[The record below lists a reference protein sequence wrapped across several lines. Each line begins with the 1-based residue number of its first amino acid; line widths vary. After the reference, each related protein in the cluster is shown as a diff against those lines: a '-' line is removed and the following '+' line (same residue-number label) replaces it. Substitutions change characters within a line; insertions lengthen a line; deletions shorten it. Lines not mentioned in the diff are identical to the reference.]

1 MDLYL
6 TATKLWLAAL
16 GGHNVLANATLRYTR
31 ANQFGLLGFGGAAE
45 ADRTLHVEASLG
57 LMLRDDLVVGAEVR
71 TRPDNLGLA
80 GFQEDTAWDLFVAWF
95 PIRQASLTAAWLNLG
110 NVATLKQQRGLYVS
124 AQTTF

>member
-1 MDLYL
+1 
-6 TATKLWLAAL
+6 
-16 GGHNVLANATLRYTR
+16 LRYTR

-45 ADRTLHVEASLG
+45 ADRTLQVEASLG

-80 GFQEDTAWDLFVAWF
+80 GFQEETAWDVFVAWF

-110 NVATLKQQRGLYVS
+110 NVASLKAQRGLYVS